1 MSGRLPFVYEPTGAE
16 TFFTDYRDPD
26 PRARD
31 VFAFHGLR
39 RSAHGPLNLPL
50 FAPGYDRNRF

>member
-1 MSGRLPFVYEPTGAE
+1 MEALVSSRLPFVYESPGAE

-31 VFAFHGLR
+31 ALSAF
-39 RSAHGPLNLPL
+39 
-50 FAPGYDRNRF
+50 